1 MKKSDVVEKVLALI
15 PPLCYMGDLK
25 GARLAP
31 TLYNRVIYFLD
42 GVSVRICTK
51 YDTEDR
57 MKKEIKNPRGMTVE
71 FRLEVANALR
81 EFCSKTDIP
90 LTRVVNNAV
99 EAYMPRLKKIMEAMN
114 GVDTE
119 DSEQKL
125 VDYWGSPV
133 EMF

>member
-1 MKKSDVVEKVLALI
+1 
-15 PPLCYMGDLK
+15 
-25 GARLAP
+25 
-31 TLYNRVIYFLD
+31 
-42 GVSVRICTK
+42 
-51 YDTEDR
+51 

-99 EAYMPRLKKIMEAMN
+99 EAYMPRLKKILEAMN
-114 GVDTE
+114 GVDDG

-125 VDYWGSPV
+125 EGFWGSPV